1 MRATTLLEVV
11 GLVLAAAGSVGVT
24 VAAGMVALA
33 LAWLVAGVQLLTLG
47 VVLVVAA
54 NRSAAHAPVPVGL
67 GDGS

>member
-11 GLVLAAAGSVGVT
+11 GMALAAAGGVGVT
-24 VAAGMVALA
+24 VAAGMVAVA

-47 VVLVVAA
+47 AVLVVAA
-54 NRSAAHAPVPVGL
+54 NRSAAGAQPAVGS

>member
-54 NRSAAHAPVPVGL
+54 NRSAAHTPVPAGL